1 MKFDIPPPPYECVVI
16 NIDDTEIVGVH
27 TSAKSKSSASIV
39 NKQNDSK
46 PECSETEVLPP
57 SYEDIS
63 MHI

>member
-16 NIDDTEIVGVH
+16 SIDDIVGVH
-27 TSAKSKSSASIV
+27 KNAKTENSASIV
-39 NKQNDSK
+39 NKKSSK
-46 PECSETEVLPP
+46 QGCSETEVMAPP

>member
-16 NIDDTEIVGVH
+16 NIDNSEIAGVH
-27 TSAKSKSSASIV
+27 KSVNPKRSASILDENIAKHV
-39 NKQNDSK
+39 CNG
-46 PECSETEVLPP
+46 TEVLPP